1 MSGHFRAIVIFG
13 AAALILGVALAYI
26 GFGWCM
32 LPLVLVLGLAAGY
45 VGANWQ
51 KDDSSKTARNTRNG
65 ARSGLIVGIA
75 GMLGRGLV
83 GLIAPA
89 AELTVLDYCLM
100 IVVIAG
106 ALALGGVGG
115 WSWARHEH
123 EVQTGYKPT

>member
-1 MSGHFRAIVIFG
+1 MSGHITAIIIFG
-13 AAALILGVALAYI
+13 AAALILGVALAYM

-51 KDDSSKTARNTRNG
+51 KDDPSKTARNTRNG
-65 ARSGLIVGIA
+65 ARSGLIVGFA
-75 GMLGRGLV
+75 GMVGRVLV
-83 GLIAPA
+83 GLIVPA
-89 AELTVLDYCLM
+89 EALTVLDYCL
-100 IVVIAG
+100 IITAITG

>member
-1 MSGHFRAIVIFG
+1 MSGNLRAIVIFG
-13 AAALILGVALAYI
+13 ATALILGLALAYI

-32 LPLVLVLGLAAGY
+32 LTLVPVLGLAAGY

-51 KDDSSKTARNTRNG
+51 KDDPSKTARNTRNG

-75 GMLGRGLV
+75 GMVGRILAGF
-83 GLIAPA
+83 IAA
-89 AELTVLDYCLM
+89 AEALTVFDYCL
-100 IVVIAG
+100 IIAVIAG

>member
-1 MSGHFRAIVIFG
+1 MVIFG
-13 AAALILGVALAYI
+13 VAALILVAALAYI

-32 LPLVLVLGLAAGY
+32 LPLVLLFGLAAGY

-51 KDDSSKTARNTRNG
+51 KDDPSKTARNTRNG

-75 GMLGRGLV
+75 GMVGRGLA
-83 GLIAPA
+83 GFIAPVEA
-89 AELTVLDYCLM
+89 LTVLDYCL
-100 IVVIAG
+100 ILAVIAG